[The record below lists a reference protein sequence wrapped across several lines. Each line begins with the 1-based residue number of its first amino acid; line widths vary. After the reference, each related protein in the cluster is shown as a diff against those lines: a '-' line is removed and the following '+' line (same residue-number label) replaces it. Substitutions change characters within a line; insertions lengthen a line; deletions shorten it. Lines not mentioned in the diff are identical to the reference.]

1 MENNQLLLEI
11 NKKLLNFID
20 NEFKVKI
27 VYIESGLKYASSF
40 LFAKS
45 TKTFRALN
53 ILCQN
58 GYGEDAAILA
68 RSVLENVIN
77 LAYMNEDDKQ
87 NRAELFIYHSFIDRK
102 NKIKQ
107 IENNQ
112 YYPQNIEK
120 KFTDKFEEVYK
131 KAVKLQDYECKK
143 IKSERKYNI
152 KKQSW
157 SCLSLANMAEE
168 TKLKELYYDQIYWLI
183 SNLSHPSDN
192 ASMNYIFENKN
203 GGILINDMPSDKWVE
218 QSLILGFDCFYKM
231 VQLVNDIF
239 ELNFDNKIRIMEKEY
254 LKITKS

>member
-77 LAYMNEDDKQ
+77 LV
-87 NRAELFIYHSFIDRK
+87 I
-102 NKIKQ
+102 
-107 IENNQ
+107 
-112 YYPQNIEK
+112 
-120 KFTDKFEEVYK
+120 
-131 KAVKLQDYECKK
+131 
-143 IKSERKYNI
+143 
-152 KKQSW
+152 
-157 SCLSLANMAEE
+157 
-168 TKLKELYYDQIYWLI
+168 
-183 SNLSHPSDN
+183 
-192 ASMNYIFENKN
+192 
-203 GGILINDMPSDKWVE
+203 
-218 QSLILGFDCFYKM
+218 
-231 VQLVNDIF
+231 
-239 ELNFDNKIRIMEKEY
+239 
-254 LKITKS
+254 